1 MEDLKEHQYW
11 IDKQEDLASDCENN
25 DIDTECE
32 D

>member
-25 DIDTECE
+25 DFDTECK

>member
-11 IDKQEDLASDCENN
+11 IEKQEDLASDCENN
-25 DIDTECE
+25 DIEQCE

>member
-11 IDKQEDLASDCENN
+11 IDKQKDLASDCENN
-25 DIDTECE
+25 DIEECE

>member
-1 MEDLKEHQYW
+1 MEDLMEHQYW

-25 DIDTECE
+25 DIEQCE

>member
-1 MEDLKEHQYW
+1 MEDLKEYQYW

-25 DIDTECE
+25 DIEQCE

>member
-1 MEDLKEHQYW
+1 MEDLNEHQYW

-25 DIDTECE
+25 DIEKCE

>member
-25 DIDTECE
+25 DIEECE

>member
-11 IDKQEDLASDCENN
+11 IDKQEDLASDCN
-25 DIDTECE
+25 DFEECE

>member
-1 MEDLKEHQYW
+1 MEDLREHQYW

-25 DIDTECE
+25 DIEECE

>member
-25 DIDTECE
+25 DIDIECE